1 MIKRNGKKIASL
13 AIAASIVFQNVSPIM
28 ALTDTGEENKASD
41 LIISEYL
48 KQNQYRPE
56 RIAIELNGSILPKSA
71 YNSTILKDGDVM
83 EIVSF
88 VGGG

>member
-1 MIKRNGKKIASL
+1 MITINGK
-13 AIAASIVFQNVSPIM
+13 SIGLS
-28 ALTDTGEENKASD
+28 EN
-41 LIISEYL
+41 ITVSEYL

-71 YNSTILKDGDVM
+71 YDSTVLKDEDVM

>member
-1 MIKRNGKKIASL
+1 MIQKPSGACHFVLPERSFMITINGKTIGLS
-13 AIAASIVFQNVSPIM
+13 
-28 ALTDTGEENKASD
+28 EN
-41 LIISEYL
+41 ITVSEYL

-71 YNSTILKDGDVM
+71 YDSTVLKDEDVM

>member
-1 MIKRNGKKIASL
+1 MIQKPSGACHFVLPERSLMITINGKTIGLS
-13 AIAASIVFQNVSPIM
+13 
-28 ALTDTGEENKASD
+28 EN
-41 LIISEYL
+41 ITVSEYL
-48 KQNQYRPE
+48 KQNQYHPE

-71 YNSTILKDGDVM
+71 YDSTVLKDEDVM

>member
-1 MIKRNGKKIASL
+1 MITINGKTIGLS
-13 AIAASIVFQNVSPIM
+13 
-28 ALTDTGEENKASD
+28 EN
-41 LIISEYL
+41 ITVSEYL

-71 YNSTILKDGDVM
+71 YDSTVLNDEDVM

>member
-1 MIKRNGKKIASL
+1 MITINGKTIGLS
-13 AIAASIVFQNVSPIM
+13 
-28 ALTDTGEENKASD
+28 EN
-41 LIISEYL
+41 ITVSEYL

-56 RIAIELNGSILPKSA
+56 RIAIELNGNILPKSA
-71 YNSTILKDGDVM
+71 YDSTVLKDEDVM

>member
-1 MIKRNGKKIASL
+1 MITINGKTIGLS
-13 AIAASIVFQNVSPIM
+13 
-28 ALTDTGEENKASD
+28 EN
-41 LIISEYL
+41 ITVSEYL

-71 YNSTILKDGDVM
+71 YDSTVLKDEYVM

>member
-1 MIKRNGKKIASL
+1 MHTFFFRKGVFMITINGK
-13 AIAASIVFQNVSPIM
+13 SIGLS
-28 ALTDTGEENKASD
+28 EN
-41 LIISEYL
+41 ITVSEYL

-71 YNSTILKDGDVM
+71 YDSTVLKDEDVM

>member
-1 MIKRNGKKIASL
+1 MITINGK
-13 AIAASIVFQNVSPIM
+13 SIGLS
-28 ALTDTGEENKASD
+28 EN
-41 LIISEYL
+41 ITVSEYL
-48 KQNQYRPE
+48 KQNHYRPE

-71 YNSTILKDGDVM
+71 YDSTVLKDEDVM

>member
-1 MIKRNGKKIASL
+1 MITINGK
-13 AIAASIVFQNVSPIM
+13 SIGLS
-28 ALTDTGEENKASD
+28 EN
-41 LIISEYL
+41 ITVSEYL
-48 KQNQYRPE
+48 KQNQYRLE

-71 YNSTILKDGDVM
+71 YDSTVLKDEDVM

>member
-1 MIKRNGKKIASL
+1 MITINGKTIGLS
-13 AIAASIVFQNVSPIM
+13 
-28 ALTDTGEENKASD
+28 EN
-41 LIISEYL
+41 ITVSEYL

-71 YNSTILKDGDVM
+71 CDSTVLKDEDVM

>member
-1 MIKRNGKKIASL
+1 MITINGK
-13 AIAASIVFQNVSPIM
+13 SIGLS
-28 ALTDTGEENKASD
+28 EN
-41 LIISEYL
+41 ITVSEYL

-56 RIAIELNGSILPKSA
+56 WIAIELNGSNLPKSA
-71 YNSTILKDGDVM
+71 YDSTVLKDEDVM

>member
-1 MIKRNGKKIASL
+1 MITINGK
-13 AIAASIVFQNVSPIM
+13 SIGLS
-28 ALTDTGEENKASD
+28 EN
-41 LIISEYL
+41 ITVSEYL
-48 KQNQYRPE
+48 KKNQYRPE

-71 YNSTILKDGDVM
+71 YDSTILKDGDVM

>member
-1 MIKRNGKKIASL
+1 MITINGK
-13 AIAASIVFQNVSPIM
+13 SIGLS
-28 ALTDTGEENKASD
+28 EN
-41 LIISEYL
+41 ITVSEYL

-71 YNSTILKDGDVM
+71 YDSTVLKDEDVM

-88 VGGG
+88 GGGR

>member
-1 MIKRNGKKIASL
+1 MITINGKTIGLS
-13 AIAASIVFQNVSPIM
+13 
-28 ALTDTGEENKASD
+28 EN
-41 LIISEYL
+41 ITVSEYL

-71 YNSTILKDGDVM
+71 YDSTVLKDGDVM

>member
-1 MIKRNGKKIASL
+1 MITINGKTIGLS
-13 AIAASIVFQNVSPIM
+13 
-28 ALTDTGEENKASD
+28 EN
-41 LIISEYL
+41 ITVSEYL

-71 YNSTILKDGDVM
+71 YDSTVLKDEDVM

>member
-1 MIKRNGKKIASL
+1 MHTFFLRKGVFMITINGK
-13 AIAASIVFQNVSPIM
+13 SIGLS
-28 ALTDTGEENKASD
+28 EN
-41 LIISEYL
+41 ITVSEYL

-71 YNSTILKDGDVM
+71 YDSTVLKDEDVM

>member
-1 MIKRNGKKIASL
+1 MITINGK
-13 AIAASIVFQNVSPIM
+13 SIGLS
-28 ALTDTGEENKASD
+28 EN
-41 LIISEYL
+41 ITVSEYL

>member
-1 MIKRNGKKIASL
+1 MITINGK
-13 AIAASIVFQNVSPIM
+13 SIGLS
-28 ALTDTGEENKASD
+28 EN
-41 LIISEYL
+41 ITVSEYL

-56 RIAIELNGSILPKSA
+56 RIAIELNGNILPKSA
-71 YNSTILKDGDVM
+71 YDSTVLKDEDVM

>member
-1 MIKRNGKKIASL
+1 MVTVNGK
-13 AIAASIVFQNVSPIM
+13 SIGLS
-28 ALTDTGEENKASD
+28 EN
-41 LIISEYL
+41 ITVSEYL

-71 YNSTILKDGDVM
+71 YDSTVLKDEDVM

>member
-1 MIKRNGKKIASL
+1 MITINGK
-13 AIAASIVFQNVSPIM
+13 SIGLS
-28 ALTDTGEENKASD
+28 EN
-41 LIISEYL
+41 ITVSEYL

-71 YNSTILKDGDVM
+71 YDSTILKDGNVM

>member
-1 MIKRNGKKIASL
+1 MIQKPSGACHVVLPERRFMITINGKTRGLS
-13 AIAASIVFQNVSPIM
+13 
-28 ALTDTGEENKASD
+28 EN
-41 LIISEYL
+41 ITVSEYL

-71 YNSTILKDGDVM
+71 YDSTVLKDEDVM

>member
-1 MIKRNGKKIASL
+1 MITINGK
-13 AIAASIVFQNVSPIM
+13 SIGLS
-28 ALTDTGEENKASD
+28 EN
-41 LIISEYL
+41 ITVSEYL

-56 RIAIELNGSILPKSA
+56 WIAIELNGSILPKSA
-71 YNSTILKDGDVM
+71 YDSTVLKDEDVM

>member
-1 MIKRNGKKIASL
+1 MVTVNGK
-13 AIAASIVFQNVSPIM
+13 SIGLS
-28 ALTDTGEENKASD
+28 EN
-41 LIISEYL
+41 ITVSEYL
-48 KQNQYRPE
+48 KQNQYRPK

>member
-1 MIKRNGKKIASL
+1 MVTVNGK
-13 AIAASIVFQNVSPIM
+13 SIGLSKNITV
-28 ALTDTGEENKASD
+28 
-41 LIISEYL
+41 SEYL

>member
-1 MIKRNGKKIASL
+1 MVTVNGK
-13 AIAASIVFQNVSPIM
+13 SIGLS
-28 ALTDTGEENKASD
+28 EN
-41 LIISEYL
+41 ITVSEYL
-48 KQNQYRPE
+48 KQDQYRPE

>member
-1 MIKRNGKKIASL
+1 MVTVNGK
-13 AIAASIVFQNVSPIM
+13 SIGLS
-28 ALTDTGEENKASD
+28 EN
-41 LIISEYL
+41 ITVSEYL

>member
-1 MIKRNGKKIASL
+1 MITINGK
-13 AIAASIVFQNVSPIM
+13 SIGLS
-28 ALTDTGEENKASD
+28 EN
-41 LIISEYL
+41 ITVSEYL

-71 YNSTILKDGDVM
+71 YDSTVLKDGDVM

>member
-1 MIKRNGKKIASL
+1 MITINGK
-13 AIAASIVFQNVSPIM
+13 SIELS
-28 ALTDTGEENKASD
+28 EN
-41 LIISEYL
+41 ITVSEYL

-56 RIAIELNGSILPKSA
+56 RIAIELNGSILPKSS
-71 YNSTILKDGDVM
+71 YDSTLLKDGDVM